1 MDSSSSN
8 KEHKK
13 IEENLES
20 QQQPSGENDGKK
32 SSSSGL
38 DLNISDDESNSDDQE
53 PEVRVL
59 SLYVSHLFL
68 FFLLRCRSTSKM
80 LSIMPPQN
88 DDEDGKAKKLLL
100 HKEESLKDDTFLS
113 ISLGNVNL
121 PTSEELNWALAEL
134 DIKHEELE
142 KQIKENFYAN
152 DSDGSGS
159 IDREELGDLLV
170 HVSQLLA
177 PGTDVPTKEDMK
189 HAIDQAMHDL
199 DADGNGTLDI
209 NEFSLLVKMYV
220 VLSANMGESGRPL
233 TPSSETLRKRTE
245 IERKKKEQAKHALDL
260 ELKHFGFTRKM
271 VRNHI
276 RESFFAWDKDGNGTI
291 DREELGPLLLALMK
305 QLAPGMPNPSP
316 KELSRVVDAEMEEL
330 DEDGNGVLERN
341 EFAVLVKRFL
351 VKMHRQNTKN
361 SINGSKVSSRPPTSR
376 ASSRPTSSR
385 GSSHPTSRKQLRLTS
400 PKSEKNGTKA

>member
-32 SSSSGL
+32 SSASGL

-53 PEVRVL
+53 PE
-59 SLYVSHLFL
+59 
-68 FFLLRCRSTSKM
+68 
-80 LSIMPPQN
+80 N
-88 DDEDGKAKKLLL
+88 DDEDGKAEKLLL
-100 HKEESLKDDTFLS
+100 HKEESIKDDTFLS

-134 DIKHEELE
+134 DIEHEELE

-177 PGTDVPTKEDMK
+177 PGTDVPTKEDME

-260 ELKHFGFTRKM
+260 ELKHIGFTRKM

-291 DREELGPLLLALMK
+291 DRGELGPLLLALMK
-305 QLAPGMPNPSP
+305 QLAPGMPKPSP

-330 DEDGNGVLERN
+330 DEDGNGALERS

-376 ASSRPTSSR
+376 ASSRPSTSSR
-385 GSSHPTSRKQLRLTS
+385 GSSRPTSRKQLRLTS

>member
-316 KELSRVVDAEMEEL
+316 KELSRVVDAEMEQL

-385 GSSHPTSRKQLRLTS
+385 GSSRPTSRKQLRLTF